1 MSDKQFQLLRT
12 FVAIAIALVLAF
24 IVTIFV
30 SDEPFEAFS
39 LFMFG
44 PLRNLRYMGN
54 VVEAAIPLAF
64 AGLATS
70 ILFSANLFNLGS
82 EGIYYVSGLVAAAVV
97 IKSQISGVMLPITA
111 IIIAG
116 IVGMILSLIPGF
128 LKAKWDVNVLVTS
141 LMLNS
146 IYFGFGLYYLNYFLR
161 DPNISQIASERFPE
175 NAKLANILS
184 GTRIHAGLIV
194 LIAFAILVYIFLFKT
209 KWGYGIRMYG
219 MNNNFVKHVGG
230 NPFSLIMLAHISAGL
245 VAGIGGSVEV
255 LGMYTRF
262 RWAALPGLGFD
273 GALVAMLS
281 KNKPFASLG
290 AALFL
295 AYIRIGADLM
305 SRLSDVPSELVAF
318 IQALI
323 ILLISAERFLFYW
336 RQRMLLKEARN

>member
-1 MSDKQFQLLRT
+1 MSDRTFQILRT
-12 FVAIAIALVLAF
+12 LVAIGIALILAF
-24 IVTIFV
+24 FVTIIV
-30 SDEPFEAFS
+30 SEEPMEAFS
-39 LFMFG
+39 LFLFG
-44 PLRNLRYMGN
+44 PLRNIRYMGN
-54 VVEAAIPLAF
+54 VVESAIPLAF

-82 EGIYYVSGLVAAAVV
+82 EGIYYISGLVAATFVV
-97 IKSQISGVMLPITA
+97 NSSISGAMLPLVA
-111 IIIAG
+111 IIVAG
-116 IVGMILSLIPGF
+116 LVGMALAIIPGF

-141 LMLNS
+141 LMFNS
-146 IYFGFGLYYLNYFLR
+146 IYFGFGLYFLNYYLR
-161 DPNISQIASERFPE
+161 DPNISQIASHKFPE
-175 NAKLANILS
+175 NASLSRIIS
-184 GTRIHAGLIV
+184 GTRIHSGLII
-194 LIAFAILVYIFLFKT
+194 LIAVSIIVYIFLFKT

-219 MNNNFVKHVGG
+219 MNNQFIKYAGAKPFV
-230 NPFSLIMLAHISAGL
+230 LIMLAHLAAGL
-245 VAGIGGSVEV
+245 IAGIGGSVEV

-281 KNKPFASLG
+281 KNRPFASLG
-290 AALFL
+290 AALFI

-336 RQRMLLKEARN
+336 RQRVLLKEAGE